1 MNANVAGLNYQN
13 ESFVLIRFSSNRES
27 EEKDDLIK
35 STTN

>member
-1 MNANVAGLNYQN
+1 MLIWLDYIIKK

-27 EEKDDLIK
+27 KEKDDLIK